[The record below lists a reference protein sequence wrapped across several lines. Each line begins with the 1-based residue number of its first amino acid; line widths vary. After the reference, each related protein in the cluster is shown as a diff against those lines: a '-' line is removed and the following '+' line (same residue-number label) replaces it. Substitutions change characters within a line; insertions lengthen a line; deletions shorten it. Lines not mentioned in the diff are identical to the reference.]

1 MLHLI
6 NNYGK
11 KTSIIWVSM
20 LKRHFIQMTYETFF
34 GILNHLYFR
43 SFNVKI
49 LVVDDSG
56 FARRAL
62 IKLLNEQ
69 LEGWEIIDTGDGK
82 QAVPLFKQ
90 HKPDLVFL
98 DLTMPEVRGEEI
110 LEEIRTFDKKSIII
124 VVSAD
129 IQLKTR
135 ENVIALGAN
144 YMVNKPINAEKIAQA
159 LTNVMC

>member
-1 MLHLI
+1 
-6 NNYGK
+6 
-11 KTSIIWVSM
+11 
-20 LKRHFIQMTYETFF
+20 MTGATFF
-34 GILNHLYFR
+34 DILEHPHYR
-43 SFNVKI
+43 SSNVKI

-69 LEGWEIIDTGDGK
+69 LEGWQIIDTGDGK

-110 LEEIRTFDKKSIII
+110 LEEIRSFDKESKII

-135 ENVIALGAN
+135 ANVIALGAN

-159 LTNVMC
+159 LTTVMC

>member
-1 MLHLI
+1 M
-6 NNYGK
+6 
-11 KTSIIWVSM
+11 
-20 LKRHFIQMTYETFF
+20 
-34 GILNHLYFR
+34 
-43 SFNVKI
+43 KI

-69 LEGWEIIDTGDGK
+69 LEGWQIIDTGDGK

-110 LEEIRTFDKKSIII
+110 LEEIRSFDKESKII

-135 ENVIALGAN
+135 ANVIALGAN

-159 LTNVMC
+159 LTTVMC

>member
-1 MLHLI
+1 
-6 NNYGK
+6 
-11 KTSIIWVSM
+11 
-20 LKRHFIQMTYETFF
+20 
-34 GILNHLYFR
+34 
-43 SFNVKI
+43 VKI

-56 FARRAL
+56 IARKAL

-82 QAVPLFKQ
+82 QAVSLFKQ
-90 HKPDLVFL
+90 HKPDLTFL
-98 DLTMPEVRGEEI
+98 DLTMPEVRGEDI
-110 LEEIRTFDKKSIII
+110 LEEIRTFDKESKII

-144 YMVNKPINAEKIAQA
+144 CMVNKPINAEKIAQA
-159 LTNVMC
+159 LTSVMC

>member
-1 MLHLI
+1 
-6 NNYGK
+6 
-11 KTSIIWVSM
+11 
-20 LKRHFIQMTYETFF
+20 MTDETFF
-34 GILNHLYFR
+34 DILGQLHYR

-69 LEGWEIIDTGDGK
+69 LEGWEIVDTGDGK
-82 QAVPLFKQ
+82 EAVPLFRQ
-90 HKPDLVFL
+90 HKPDLTFL
-98 DLTMPEVRGEEI
+98 DLTMPEVRGEDI
-110 LEEIRTFDKKSIII
+110 LEEIRTFDRESKII

-135 ENVIALGAN
+135 ENVIALGAD

-159 LTNVMC
+159 LTAVMC

>member
-1 MLHLI
+1 M
-6 NNYGK
+6 
-11 KTSIIWVSM
+11 
-20 LKRHFIQMTYETFF
+20 
-34 GILNHLYFR
+34 
-43 SFNVKI
+43 KI

-69 LEGWEIIDTGDGK
+69 LEGWEIVDTGDGRE
-82 QAVPLFKQ
+82 AVALFKQ
-90 HKPDLVFL
+90 HTPDITFL
-98 DLTMPEVRGEEI
+98 DLTMPDVRGEDI
-110 LEEIRTFDKKSIII
+110 LEEIRTFDTESKII

-159 LTNVMC
+159 LTTVMC